1 MSKTREILINWRATA
16 VAVLA
21 TFVAPET
28 VLAAASDWSQTDVS
42 QVRLIAA
49 RTATGDTTEIRAG
62 LQFQL
67 EPGWKIYWRSPG
79 DSGLPPIPNFSQSEN
94 VADVTMRWP
103 APQRFFEAAE
113 LETIGYLDETVF
125 PLTIQVERPGEPVSV
140 HTTLDYQACEKVCIP
155 FSTELRLDIL
165 AGDAEPSGFAQLIER
180 FEERVPR
187 DAGLSGIEI
196 LSAGL
201 VGAPP
206 AQFVEVSMKS
216 PVPFDG
222 GDMFVEA
229 PNRFRIPASEASL
242 AANGTRLTLRAPVE
256 ARGDRDLIGEPITIT
271 VISGDRSVEIPIA
284 AAAAAIG
291 QDREETSVMSFLVM
305 LLVALLGGL
314 ILNLMPCVLPVLS
327 LKILGAIGHGGGERR
342 QVAKSF
348 VAAAAGIVVS
358 FLVLAAGAVAVK
370 LAGGAVGWGI
380 QFQQP
385 LFLVFLVLVLSLFAY
400 NLFGL
405 YEVGLPGWL
414 GDVGLRAGTEAEAK
428 GGMAGHFV
436 TGAFATLLAT
446 PCSAPFLGT
455 AVGFALS
462 RGPVEIFAIFAALG
476 IGMAAPYLVVAGF
489 PGLATRLP
497 KPGRW
502 MLWLRVLMGFAL
514 AGTAIW
520 LITVLAAQSGPVAA
534 LAVAS
539 LMLLIV
545 PLIWLARAG
554 PARRRIGM
562 VAIILVAGATFA
574 APVLLESQPTASAS
588 SSGGMT
594 AEVEWQPFDL
604 AVLDAALSE
613 GKVVF
618 VDVTADWCVTCKVNK
633 RLVLDDAVVRERLM
647 APDVVCLR
655 ADWTR
660 PSNEIAAYLASF
672 DRYGIPFNAV
682 YGPLASDGLVLPELL
697 SADSV
702 LSALDNAG

>member
-1 MSKTREILINWRATA
+1 MSKTREILVSWRAVA
-16 VAVLA
+16 LAVLA
-21 TFVAPET
+21 AFVAPDT
-28 VLAAASDWSQTDVS
+28 VLAAASNWSRTDVS

-49 RTATGDTTEIRAG
+49 RTATDSATEIRAG

-79 DSGLPPIPNFSQSEN
+79 DSGSPPIPDFSRSEN
-94 VADVTMRWP
+94 VADVAMRWP

-125 PLTIQVERPGEPVSV
+125 PLTIQVERPGEAVSV

-155 FSTELRLDIL
+155 FSAELRLDIP
-165 AGDAEPSGFAQLIER
+165 AGDAAPSGFAQLIER

-206 AQFVEVSMKS
+206 AQFVEVSLKS
-216 PVPFDG
+216 PEPFDG

-229 PNRFRIPASEASL
+229 PNRFRIPASEANL
-242 AANGTRLTLRAPVE
+242 VANGTRLTLRAPVE
-256 ARGDRDLIGEPITIT
+256 ARADRDLIGEAITIT
-271 VISGDRSVEIPIA
+271 VVSGDRSVEIPIA

-291 QDREETSVMSFLVM
+291 QDGEETSVASFLFM

-348 VAAAAGIVVS
+348 VAAAAGIVGS

-385 LFLVFLVLVLSLFAY
+385 MFLVFLVLVLTLFAY

-414 GDVGLRAGTEAEAK
+414 GDIGLRAGSEAESK
-428 GGMAGHFV
+428 GGVVGHFV

-462 RGPVEIFAIFAALG
+462 RGPFEIFAIFAALG
-476 IGMAAPYLVVAGF
+476 IGMALPYLLVAAF

-502 MLWLRVLMGFAL
+502 MIWLRALMGLAL
-514 AGTAIW
+514 AGTAVW

-539 LMLLIV
+539 LMILIV
-545 PLIWLARAG
+545 PLIWLARTG
-554 PARRRIGM
+554 KARRRIG
-562 VAIILVAGATFA
+562 VAAIVLLAGATFA
-574 APVLLESQPTASAS
+574 APVLLESQPIANASPG
-588 SSGGMT
+588 GGMT

-604 AVLDAALSE
+604 TVLDAALSE

-682 YGPLASDGLVLPELL
+682 YGPSARDGFVLPELL
-697 SADSV
+697 NADSV

>member
-1 MSKTREILINWRATA
+1 MSKTREILTFWRAAT
-16 VAVLA
+16 VALLA
-21 TFVAPET
+21 AFVAPDA
-28 VLAAASDWSQTDVS
+28 VFAAASDWSRTDVS

-49 RTATGDTTEIRAG
+49 RAATDGSAEIRAG

-79 DSGLPPIPNFSQSEN
+79 DSGLPPIPDFSQSEN
-94 VADVTMRWP
+94 VADVAMRWP

-125 PLTIQVERPGEPVSV
+125 PLTIQVERPGEAVSV
-140 HTTLDYQACEKVCIP
+140 HTTLDYQACEQVCIP
-155 FSTELRLDIL
+155 FSTELRLDIP
-165 AGDAEPSGFAQLIER
+165 AGDATPTGFAQLIER

-201 VGAPP
+201 VGSPP
-206 AQFVEVSMKS
+206 AQFVEVSVKS
-216 PVPFDG
+216 PAPFG
-222 GDMFVEA
+222 GGEMFVEA
-229 PNRFRIPASEASL
+229 PDQFRIPASEANL
-242 AANGTRLTLRAPVE
+242 AANGTRLTLRAPIE
-256 ARGDRDLIGEPITIT
+256 ARADRDLVGEPITIT
-271 VISGDRSVEIPIA
+271 VVSGDRSFEIPIA
-284 AAAAAIG
+284 AVAANQGTEAA
-291 QDREETSVMSFLVM
+291 SAVPLLFM

-342 QVAKSF
+342 HVTKSF

-358 FLVLAAGAVAVK
+358 FLVLAVAAVAVK

-385 LFLVFLVLVLSLFAY
+385 LFLVFLVIVLSLFAY

-414 GDVGLRAGTEAEAK
+414 GDIGLRAGSEAESK
-428 GGMAGHFV
+428 GGMLGHFV

-476 IGMAAPYLVVAGF
+476 IGMASPYLAVAAF

-502 MLWLRVLMGFAL
+502 MLWLRAIMGLAL

-539 LMLLIV
+539 LMILIA
-545 PLIWLARAG
+545 PLIWLARSG
-554 PARRRIGM
+554 PARRRIG
-562 VAIILVAGATFA
+562 VSAIVLLAGATFA
-574 APVLLESQPTASAS
+574 APVLLETQPTANAS
-588 SSGGMT
+588 SDGGVT
-594 AEVEWQPFDL
+594 ADVEWQPFDL
-604 AVLDAALSE
+604 AVLDAALSD

-647 APDVVCLR
+647 EPDVVCLR

-660 PSNEIAAYLASF
+660 PSNDIAAYLASF

-682 YGPLASDGLVLPELL
+682 YGPSARDGLVLPELL
-697 SADSV
+697 NADSV
-702 LSALDNAG
+702 LSALDTAG